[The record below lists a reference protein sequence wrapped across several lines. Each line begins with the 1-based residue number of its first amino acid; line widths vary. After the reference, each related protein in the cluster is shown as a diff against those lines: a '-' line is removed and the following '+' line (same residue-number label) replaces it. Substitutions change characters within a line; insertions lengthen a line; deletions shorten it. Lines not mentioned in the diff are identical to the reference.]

1 MVPRFVVLAE
11 CQSIGT
17 SGKKQLVIQP
27 PKLFGIS
34 AECQSIGTIGKKQR
48 AVARSRGL
56 VIQPQKLSVG
66 AYFELSFLG
75 CGFLIHLSNRSDS
88 PRFPDPTHQTR
99 APWLGPLRLKKAKSN
114 FFTNRNILHTLKNE
128 PLNIMLLHT
137 SRRMDGSRGLVI
149 QPQKLLVG
157 AYFQLSFLG
166 CGFLIHLS
174 IKSDS
179 PRFRAPWKKIRQ
191 KYGTRQEPSLFKG
204 YPLSCQY
211 GEALCSMV
219 HS

>member
-1 MVPRFVVLAE
+1 MVP
-11 CQSIGT
+11 G
-17 SGKKQLVIQP
+17 
-27 PKLFGIS
+27 FGVW

-48 AVARSRGL
+48 AVARSRGH
-56 VIQPQKLSVG
+56 VIQPKKLSVG
-66 AYFELSFLG
+66 EYFELSFLG
-75 CGFLIHLSNRSDS
+75 CGFLFHLSNRSDS
-88 PRFPDPTHQTR
+88 PRFPDPTHQTQ

-149 QPQKLLVG
+149 QPQKLSVG
-157 AYFQLSFLG
+157 EHFELSFLG

-174 IKSDS
+174 NRSDC

-191 KYGTRQEPSLFKG
+191 KYGTQQEPSLFKG
-204 YPLSCQY
+204 SKSSAVGKMNKETTAQK
-211 GEALCSMV
+211 
-219 HS
+219 